1 MNVIRDHVELC
12 GRHCFRIAGVLSGAS
27 NFATGRF
34 KGFVNFLVKQE
45 EMAYV
50 TCVSVHGDVHVSEGT
65 RGSQKRAAD
74 ASELEL
80 TVGCLRRVQGT

>member
-1 MNVIRDHVELC
+1 M
-12 GRHCFRIAGVLSGAS
+12 
-27 NFATGRF
+27 
-34 KGFVNFLVKQE
+34 NFLVKQE